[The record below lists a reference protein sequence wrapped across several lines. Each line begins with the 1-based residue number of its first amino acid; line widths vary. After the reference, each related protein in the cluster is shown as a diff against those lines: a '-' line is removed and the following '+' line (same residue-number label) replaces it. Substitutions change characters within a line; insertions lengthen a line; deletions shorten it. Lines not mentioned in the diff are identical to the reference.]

1 VEAKAIAQKEL
12 RDADNE
18 YRKAL
23 AERER
28 ATARLRTLGVTE
40 ERFRDIASR
49 ADAGTTVTVTAPRS
63 GVLVERN
70 ISPGQVVAYGQSD
83 TPANLFVIADLST
96 MWVLAD
102 VYEPDVA
109 RVRLGQAVAVTLPCC
124 PGERYEGQVTYIAD
138 AVDPQTRTLKVRAVV
153 PNRGRS
159 LKAEMFVKV
168 ALATATTAVLTVPQ
182 SAVHSEEGKTF
193 VLVKRAHDYARR
205 AVKLGAEIDGSVE
218 VLEGVGRND
227 RVVTTGSI
235 LLKRLVK

>member
-1 VEAKAIAQKEL
+1 
-12 RDADNE
+12 
-18 YRKAL
+18 
-23 AERER
+23 
-28 ATARLRTLGVTE
+28 VT
-40 ERFRDIASR
+40 
-49 ADAGTTVTVTAPRS
+49 
-63 GVLVERN
+63 
-70 ISPGQVVAYGQSD
+70 
-83 TPANLFVIADLST
+83 
-96 MWVLAD
+96 
-102 VYEPDVA
+102 
-109 RVRLGQAVAVTLPCC
+109 VTLPCC
-124 PGERYEGQVTYIAD
+124 PGERFEGQVTYIAD

-193 VLVKRAHDYARR
+193 VLVKRAQDDYARR